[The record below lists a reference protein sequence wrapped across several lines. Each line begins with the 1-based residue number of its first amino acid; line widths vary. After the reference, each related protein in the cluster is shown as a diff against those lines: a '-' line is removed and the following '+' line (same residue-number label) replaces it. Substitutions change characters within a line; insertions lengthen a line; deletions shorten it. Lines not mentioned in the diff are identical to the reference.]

1 MWAKF
6 CGFLLRLLGWTSDG
20 GPVPEKKG
28 IILGVPHTSF
38 SDFVISYLFYTQFGK
53 KAHVMIKK
61 EVFKGPVGWFLR
73 KVGCIPVDRTNASTL
88 VKSLVSEMEQDEFFK
103 LAVAPEGTRKPV
115 RRWKAGGLMIAR
127 EAGVPVYAGYFD
139 WGTKTITCG
148 ERFPLTDDSRADL
161 ARLQEY
167 YEQLHLTGK
176 HPEKYLTH

>member
-1 MWAKF
+1 
-6 CGFLLRLLGWTSDG
+6 
-20 GPVPEKKG
+20 
-28 IILGVPHTSF
+28 
-38 SDFVISYLFYTQFGK
+38 
-53 KAHVMIKK
+53 
-61 EVFKGPVGWFLR
+61 
-73 KVGCIPVDRTNASTL
+73 
-88 VKSLVSEMEQDEFFK
+88 
-103 LAVAPEGTRKPV
+103 
-115 RRWKAGGLMIAR
+115 MIAR